1 VFLGVFNVKEKQV
14 FEAYKE
20 YIINTKYRF
29 VESVIFG
36 ILALLCLIAATKPVF
51 IVTNVLLIIWSAFDI
66 YLYVSN
72 NYFKSSSK

>member
-1 VFLGVFNVKEKQV
+1 MFLGVFNVKEKQV
-14 FEAYKE
+14 FETYKE
-20 YIINTKYRF
+20 YIINTKSRF

-51 IVTNVLLIIWSAFDI
+51 IVINVLLVIWLAFDI